1 MGTYSASDDVVCS
14 TDIGDPISQGLVIVL
29 EISSPIE
36 CQKELVPRSLYIYI
50 CMVGCY
56 PMAVTNQDDY
66 IYSFRWIGER
76 PNVYIH
82 MFICTMVCPISSI

>member
-14 TDIGDPISQGLVIVL
+14 TDVGDPISQGLVIVL
-29 EISSPIE
+29 EISSPFE
-36 CQKELVPRSLYIYI
+36 CQEKLGLHVLSIYI

-66 IYSFRWIGER
+66 IVFVG
-76 PNVYIH
+76 
-82 MFICTMVCPISSI
+82 